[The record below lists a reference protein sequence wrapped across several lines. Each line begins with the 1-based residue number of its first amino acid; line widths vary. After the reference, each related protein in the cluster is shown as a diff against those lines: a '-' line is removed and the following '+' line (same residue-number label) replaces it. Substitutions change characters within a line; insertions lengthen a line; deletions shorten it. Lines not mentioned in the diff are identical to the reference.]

1 MLQNV
6 RQEVGFSN
14 LTPRSQ
20 QLLLLERSKWQQFV
34 SQHRDYPLKRQTV
47 ATCMTTLKKSMSE
60 DYAVSCLVVGTES
73 GEIFMLD
80 PEAFTIL
87 ETMSLCGSG
96 TDSSPL
102 VPAQVAATGLYDVE
116 YRVVTACRDGSVCL
130 VRRGW
135 KEAKVLAQLSA
146 QVVDM
151 IVQSDN
157 ASIVLATMDH
167 SLHCY
172 SKKIQQLCLL
182 HVFQGK
188 KQWEV
193 KLAAPV
199 STLTP
204 LALPH
209 VGTTLVCVALL
220 GGAVHFYSGRQLCDV
235 ITAPDTVSAMLF
247 GRFGQEEH
255 SLILV
260 TVGESLTLVTVG
272 ESLTLVTVGESLTLV
287 TVGESLTLVTVGESL
302 TLVTVGE
309 SLTLVTVGES
319 LTLVTVG
326 ESLTLVTVGES
337 LTLVTV
343 GESLTLVTVGESLTL
358 VTVGESL
365 TLVTVG
371 ESLTLVTVACVP
383 AGGALLVKILKRTAH
398 FVPQSSGPGLVP
410 VQHIKMIIPKKTKL
424 FVEQTMRER
433 ENTSSIVYMTH
444 FTLLLLDREN
454 CCHYLRVIMHQ
465 TFQQD
470 LLRLRLSTA
479 RSCVKALQ
487 SCSNPISG
495 SSDEPV
501 KISAQVLGLGPTF
514 QIHLTLQ
521 NMSDNNRPSKDLAIV
536 FHCDDKLYNIEKPY
550 IRVGI
555 LTYVFECDDK
565 LYNIE
570 KPYIRVP
577 MLVPGLLY
585 NFMTQVEYVSDVDV
599 SDQVRILVVRQNST
613 QPLLAAAINMPYGLL
628 EPSGGAHWLHIFVGD
643 WSKPLLYHW
652 TDCMTLLGFTWAGES
667 SLEQLLTL
675 LYHWTYC
682 VTLFGLTWDGESSL
696 EQLLT
701 LLYHWTYCVTL
712 LGFTWAGE
720 SSLEQL
726 LTIEQVYLWPSS
738 HRWTVLVQRWT
749 HGLATDRK
757 EGYYPRNKTLLTR
770 VTQFM

>member
-172 SKKIQQLCLL
+172 SKK
-182 HVFQGK
+182 GK

-260 TVGESLTLVTVG
+260 TVG
-272 ESLTLVTVGESLTLV
+272 
-287 TVGESLTLVTVGESL
+287 
-302 TLVTVGE
+302 
-309 SLTLVTVGES
+309 
-319 LTLVTVG
+319 
-326 ESLTLVTVGES
+326 
-337 LTLVTV
+337 
-343 GESLTLVTVGESLTL
+343 
-358 VTVGESL
+358 
-365 TLVTVG
+365 
-371 ESLTLVTVACVP
+371 
-383 AGGALLVKILKRTAH
+383 GALLVKILKRTAH

-433 ENTSSIVYMTH
+433 ENTS
-444 FTLLLLDREN
+444 
-454 CCHYLRVIMHQ
+454 IMHQ

-470 LLRLRLSTA
+470 LLRLRLNTA

-550 IRVGI
+550 IRV
-555 LTYVFECDDK
+555 
-565 LYNIE
+565 
-570 KPYIRVP
+570 P

-613 QPLLAAAINMPYGLL
+613 QPLLAAAINMPCFNKNFYKQHDLKCLVNFEALCLL
-628 EPSGGAHWLHIFVGD
+628 QLASSCVLPF
-643 WSKPLLYHW
+643 PP
-652 TDCMTLLGFTWAGES
+652 AGES
-667 SLEQLLTL
+667 ALLLARTIEAMRRSSLAAHLCGRLEQTSSISLTPDRDSNL
-675 LYHWTYC
+675 NIPVLNN
-682 VTLFGLTWDGESSL
+682 
-696 EQLLT
+696 
-701 LLYHWTYCVTL
+701 
-712 LGFTWAGE
+712 
-720 SSLEQL
+720 
-726 LTIEQVYLWPSS
+726 QVYCKNDTLD
-738 HRWTVLVQRWT
+738 HV
-749 HGLATDRK
+749 ATK
-757 EGYYPRNKTLLTR
+757 ASE
-770 VTQFM
+770 